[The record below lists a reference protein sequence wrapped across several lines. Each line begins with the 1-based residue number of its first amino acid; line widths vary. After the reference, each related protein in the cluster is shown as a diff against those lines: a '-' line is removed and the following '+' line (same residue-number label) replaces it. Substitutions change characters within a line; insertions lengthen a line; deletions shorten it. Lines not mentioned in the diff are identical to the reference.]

1 MKNHLARLA
10 TLLVARASV
19 NINQRYHDA
28 MERPDSSFSSNRVPF
43 KVEAKVDI
51 PNFGGEV
58 DAKKVN
64 N

>member
-1 MKNHLARLA
+1 MENHLAWIAELLA
-10 TLLVARASV
+10 ARASV
-19 NINQRYHDA
+19 NINQRYHDVV
-28 MERPDSSFSSNRVPF
+28 ERPNSSSSSNRVPF